1 MFMILEEVALTTDD
15 SKRTAIQGYFNH
27 EVILNDEH
35 EGWCHGIVLNE
46 RHDNEVY
53 QLKILD
59 GRRQRQMHYHDL
71 NQLLVVRKS

>member
-1 MFMILEEVALTTDD
+1 MMLDEIALTDDD
-15 SKRTAIQGYFNH
+15 SKKKAIQKYFNH
-27 EVILNDEH
+27 EVILNDFH
-35 EGWCHGIVLNE
+35 EEWCHGVILTE

-71 NQLLVVRKS
+71 KQLIVVRK